1 MATIQHPVASYML
14 LLVGS
19 LVLVAGLVNLV
30 RSGSGAGRN
39 IRSSLI
45 WMAVTDISFIF
56 LGLSFGGADGD
67 AGGLLMAAF
76 TGAARLLAW
85 LCLVRLA
92 DTAGSF
98 DRSALKGIGRAR
110 PVTATLFAFAMFASL
125 GVSPFLTPDAKP
137 LVLHAALAC
146 NLWIVPAL
154 MVGANAVLAVRTIQ
168 AVHGIWLQ
176 SGPYDE
182 EDEPIAEPQQ
192 YPLLLLAGLIAL
204 MGLFGHSLME
214 SAAGFLGADPAL
226 LPALAADWHSSALLP
241 CIGAFAAWL
250 VGRTGR
256 QAGNYTALGF
266 MGLAFVFAVASPASS
281 PLGSLFSIVV
291 TGIGLLV
298 LLYSFGYIHRPQG
311 GSTGAENNYYFFLLL
326 LFGSLAGIATSENLG
341 SLFVFWELMTV
352 SSYVLVAYEN
362 TNEAHAAAVKYYV
375 MCTVAAA
382 FLLPGILLLST
393 NLGSLDINEVA
404 RVAGGLTPGLAAFIG
419 LLALVGYGV
428 KAGLVPGH
436 SWLPDAHPAA
446 PSSISA
452 PLSGVLTKAGVFG
465 LAQLLFGLLGMGVL
479 LGTNT
484 PEANAPIPG
493 IGVFVTLLGTLT
505 MLYGEWMA
513 LKQQDIKRLLA
524 YSTMGQVGEITLT
537 LGLCTWLAA
546 TGALMHLVNHA
557 IMKDLLFLCSGA
569 LILRSGS
576 RNLSDLNGLGR
587 AMPFTATCMI
597 IGLLSIMGLPPFA
610 GFMSKFTML
619 YAIADKTP
627 LLAAIMLVASLA
639 GCVYYTR
646 IIRALIFEPYT
657 GQPVAEAPLLMR
669 IPIGILTALC
679 VLFGLFPGLGLSLVL
694 PVVDGFVAS
703 GKLLPETLPSLSI
716 DWPPFS
722 LLLMLGAA
730 IPVYLRHSPLL
741 AGRSAGWVLVAAA
754 FTVVL
759 FGQNL
764 DPLSFWFAL
773 LVPAMGAVN
782 MFYASGYMDHSHT
795 QWRFYAFFLFMT
807 AGLTGVA
814 ASTDLFNFF
823 LFWEIMSSWSLY
835 FVIVHE
841 ENPAALREGF
851 KYFFFNVLGAA
862 FLFLGVV
869 LLVNWSGG
877 ADFERIRGALPMLSN
892 WQIGLA
898 LFLMATGFI
907 MKAAQLP
914 FRIDIQMHPA
924 TAPTPVSGYIS
935 SVLLKSALFG
945 LLKLFLVMGGGV
957 AASAAAAWFGKPEI
971 MTLCLWIGGIT
982 IVMAGVF
989 AVFQNDI
996 KLVLIY
1002 STVSQLGY
1010 MVVGVAL
1017 GTSLGIAGGLLHLV
1031 NHMFFKDLLFLV
1043 AGAVI
1048 VQTHRQNMDFMGGL
1062 ASKMPLTLGCFAI
1075 GALCVIGVPPS
1086 NGFTSKWILYHALM
1100 EDGHVFIAI
1109 LSLAGSVV
1117 TLAYFAKMLHSVFL
1131 GQPMQGL
1138 DKVKETPRSMLTP
1151 MFLLTGACVVTSV
1164 FPGILLLPIN
1174 GILAQLGMPVL
1185 DVAPWGL
1192 ASGAGAWNATAMF
1205 VLFAIAL
1212 GGGWLVLMRLTRKR
1226 RVTAIHTC
1234 GVDPADL
1241 QTHTSSRDIYT
1252 APGDALNLGGKWLLA
1267 LPRSL
1272 AERREAFKRKHGV
1285 NEPASPE
1292 QSPAA
1297 ATATR
1302 LAKGMAKSLGKIM
1315 DIRLVRGKENDDD
1328 AR

>member
-1 MATIQHPVASYML
+1 MSAFQHPVASYL
-14 LLVGS
+14 LLLGGI
-19 LVLVAGLVNLV
+19 LTLGAGLVKLA
-30 RSGSGAGRN
+30 RPGSDTGRN
-39 IRSSLI
+39 LRSALI
-45 WMAVTDISFIF
+45 WMSVVDVSFVL
-56 LGLSFGGADGD
+56 LGLACGGADGD
-67 AGGLLMAAF
+67 SGALLMF
-76 TGAARLLAW
+76 LYTGAARLLAW
-85 LCLVRLA
+85 FTLARLA
-92 DTAGSF
+92 GTASSYERA
-98 DRSALKGIGRAR
+98 DLKGVGRAK
-110 PVTATLFAFAMFASL
+110 PVTATLFAFAMFAAL

-137 LVLHAALAC
+137 LVMHAALAGG
-146 NLWIVPAL
+146 LWVIPAL
-154 MVGANAVLAVRTIQ
+154 MVAANAVLAVRTIQ
-168 AVHGIWLQ
+168 AVHGVWLQ
-176 SGPYDE
+176 KGSFE
-182 EDEPIAEPQQ
+182 EDAEPLFSPDNN
-192 YPLLLLAGLIAL
+192 PLLLLAAVIAL
-204 MGLFGHSLME
+204 MGLFGHSLTE
-214 SAAGFLGADPAL
+214 TAAAVFGHATQT
-226 LPALAADWHSSALLP
+226 LPDLSADWHASALLP
-241 CIGAFAAWL
+241 FIGAFAAWI

-256 QAGNYTALGF
+256 HAGAITALAF
-266 MGLAFVFAVASPASS
+266 MGLSFIFAVASPAST
-281 PLGSLFSIVV
+281 PLGGLFAVLV
-291 TGIGLLV
+291 TGMGLLV
-298 LLYSFGYIHRPQG
+298 LLYSTGYIHRPKDG
-311 GSTGAENNYYFFLLL
+311 PAGAENSYYFFLLI
-326 LFGSLAGIATSENLG
+326 LFGSLAGIATSEGLG
-341 SLFVFWELMTV
+341 SLFIFWELMTV

-362 TNEAHAAAVKYYV
+362 TRESNAASVKYYV

-382 FLLPGILLLST
+382 FLLPGLLLLST
-393 NLGSLDINEVA
+393 TLGTLDMVEAAQRSSL
-404 RVAGGLTPGLAAFIG
+404 LTPGLAAFIG
-419 LLALVGYGV
+419 LLALIGYGV

-452 PLSGVLTKAGVFG
+452 PLSGILTKAGVFG
-465 LAQLLFGLLGMGVL
+465 ITQLLFGLMGMSVL
-479 LGTNT
+479 LGDAAQ
-484 PEANAPIPG
+484 EAGAPG
-493 IGVFVTLLGTLT
+493 IGVLVTLLGVLT
-505 MLYGEWMA
+505 MVYGEWMA

-546 TGALMHLVNHA
+546 TGALMHVINHA
-557 IMKDLLFLCSGA
+557 VMKDLLFLCSGI
-569 LILRSGS
+569 LIMRAGG

-587 AMPFTATCMI
+587 VMPFTATCMI

-619 YAIADKTP
+619 YAIADQTP
-627 LLAAIMLVASLA
+627 MLAALMLLASLA

-646 IIRALIFEPYT
+646 IIRALVFEPYE
-657 GQPVAEAPLLMR
+657 GQPVEEAPLSMR
-669 IPIGILTALC
+669 IPVGILTALC
-679 VLFGLFPGLGLSLVL
+679 VLFGLFPGLVTSLVL

-703 GKLLPETLPSLSI
+703 GKLLPGTLPDLAISWPMYSL
-716 DWPPFS
+716 F
-722 LLLMLGAA
+722 LMFAA
-730 IPVYLRHSPLL
+730 FMPIYLRHDPLL
-741 AGRSAGWVLVAAA
+741 AGRATGWALVVAA
-754 FTVVL
+754 FMVVL
-759 FGQNL
+759 FGQDL
-764 DPLSFWFAL
+764 DTVSFWFAL
-773 LVPAMGAVN
+773 LVPSMGAVN

-795 QWRFYAFFLFMT
+795 QWRFYVFFLFMS

-869 LLVNWSGG
+869 LLINWSGG
-877 ADFERIRGALPMLSN
+877 AEFTTIREALPGLSN

-898 LFLMATGFI
+898 VFVMATGFV

-914 FRIDIQMHPA
+914 FRIDIQMHPS

-945 LLKLFLVMGGGV
+945 LLKLFLVMGGGLFI
-957 AASAAAAWFGKPEI
+957 SAAASWFGQPEI
-971 MTLCLWIGGIT
+971 MTITLWIGGVT

-1062 ASKMPLTLGCFAI
+1062 AARMPLTLACFAV
-1075 GALCVIGVPPS
+1075 GALCVVGVPPS

-1100 EDGHVFIAI
+1100 EEGHVFIAI
-1109 LSLAGSVV
+1109 LSLVGSVV

-1131 GQPMQGL
+1131 GQPMPGIE
-1138 DKVKETPRSMLTP
+1138 KVAETPRSMLLP
-1151 MFLLTGACVVTSV
+1151 MFVLTGACVVTSV
-1164 FPGILLLPIN
+1164 FPGLALLPIN
-1174 GILAQLGMPVL
+1174 RVLAEFGLPVL

-1192 ASGAGAWNATAMF
+1192 ASGAGAWNATAAF
-1205 VLFAIAL
+1205 LLFGVAL
-1212 GGGWLVLMRLTRKR
+1212 GSGWYALMRLSRNR
-1226 RVTAIHTC
+1226 RVTPIHTC

-1241 QTHTSSRDIYT
+1241 QTKTTTRDIYS
-1252 APGDALNLGGKWLLA
+1252 APADALALSGKWLTK
-1267 LPRSL
+1267 LPGRLS
-1272 AERREAFKRKHGV
+1272 RG
-1285 NEPASPE
+1285 PE
-1292 QSPAA
+1292 DGSGPDRFPIAK
-1297 ATATR
+1297 R
-1302 LAKGMAKSLGKIM
+1302 LARGFSGSLGKVM
-1315 DIRLVRGKENDDD
+1315 DLRLGRK
-1328 AR
+1328 